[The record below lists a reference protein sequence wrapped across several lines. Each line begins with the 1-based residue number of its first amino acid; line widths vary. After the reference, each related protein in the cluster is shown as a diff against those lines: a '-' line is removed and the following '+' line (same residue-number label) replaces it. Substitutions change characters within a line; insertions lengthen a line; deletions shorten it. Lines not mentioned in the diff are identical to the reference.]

1 MCHLYYYSISNPNS
15 LAEYVALTP
24 FSGWAKLRFWKW
36 MKHAKVSQGTQVQD
50 LLSQEPGFLA
60 CIPLFSCKASK
71 PVIAPRARATEKRG
85 ARQVSSCPSQD
96 LPPLCGEIQP
106 QEEDFYPRGCSNSRR
121 LSASSVSAKTQQ
133 IINYDFSPMVS
144 HIPLQARLCPER
156 EEHFSAAES
165 GLHFWLDARLS
176 ARKLLTRH

>member
-1 MCHLYYYSISNPNS
+1 M
-15 LAEYVALTP
+15 ALTP
-24 FSGWAKLRFWKW
+24 SSGRAKLRFCKW
-36 MKHAKVSQGTQVQD
+36 MKHAEVSQGTQVQD

-60 CIPLFSCKASK
+60 CIPVFMQSKQSCYS
-71 PVIAPRARATEKRG
+71 PRARATEKRG

-96 LPPLCGEIQP
+96 LPPPCGEMQL

-165 GLHFWLDARLS
+165 GLHFWLDAQLS